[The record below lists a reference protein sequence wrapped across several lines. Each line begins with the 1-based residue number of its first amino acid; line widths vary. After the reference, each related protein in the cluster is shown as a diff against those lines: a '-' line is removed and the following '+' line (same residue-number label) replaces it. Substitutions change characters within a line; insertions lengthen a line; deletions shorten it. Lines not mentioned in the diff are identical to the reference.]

1 MIAPV
6 FQGHTLDLTYSASQ
20 VTLHVIDAILPPG
33 DYNLNGIVD
42 AADYTLWRN
51 NFGSTTSLPN
61 DPTLGVGQD
70 DYQRWKDHFGQTAG
84 SGVSSGVAPS
94 VPEPTTL
101 VLIIVTAIGMFPWRT
116 RHAWHASQS
125 NNLGRVI

>member
-1 MIAPV
+1 M
-6 FQGHTLDLTYSASQ
+6 
-20 VTLHVIDAILPPG
+20 
-33 DYNLNGIVD
+33 NGIVD

-51 NFGSTTSLPN
+51 NFGSAMSLPN

-101 VLIIVTAIGMFPWRT
+101 VLIIVTAIGMFPC
-116 RHAWHASQS
+116 A
-125 NNLGRVI
+125 LGMPGMRYNPTIWVGLSRPRECPPADFGVIVHDTALLSR